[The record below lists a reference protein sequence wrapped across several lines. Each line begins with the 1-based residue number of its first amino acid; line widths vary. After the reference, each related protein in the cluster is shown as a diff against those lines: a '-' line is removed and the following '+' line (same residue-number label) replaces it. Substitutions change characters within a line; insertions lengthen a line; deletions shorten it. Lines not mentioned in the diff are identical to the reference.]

1 MASSK
6 VTDFTA
12 ATSVN
17 SADVLYLIQN
27 GLDKKLTIATLL
39 ANLPSTL
46 VKTSGLV
53 ALGGTSQLL
62 PNSGVIN
69 ATTVTTYI
77 TNTANSQLTIS
88 AGTQDGQLKIVVM
101 TSGTHAST
109 IVDLLGGNKILSK
122 VGDSV
127 VLMWSQQ
134 TTKWCVL
141 SSNI

>member
-6 VTDFTA
+6 VTDFTS

-27 GLDKKLTIATLL
+27 GLDKKITLATLL
-39 ANLPSTL
+39 ANLPNTL
-46 VKTSGLV
+46 VKTQGLV
-53 ALGGTSQLL
+53 AIGGSSQTL

-69 ATTVTTYI
+69 ATTVMTYI
-77 TNTANSQLTIS
+77 TNTTNSQLTIS
-88 AGTQDGQLKIVVM
+88 AGAHDGQLKIVVM
-101 TSGTHAST
+101 TSGTHDST
-109 IVDLLGGNKILSK
+109 IVDLLGGNVILSN

-127 VLMWSQQ
+127 ILMWLQQ
-134 TTKWCVL
+134 TNKWCVL